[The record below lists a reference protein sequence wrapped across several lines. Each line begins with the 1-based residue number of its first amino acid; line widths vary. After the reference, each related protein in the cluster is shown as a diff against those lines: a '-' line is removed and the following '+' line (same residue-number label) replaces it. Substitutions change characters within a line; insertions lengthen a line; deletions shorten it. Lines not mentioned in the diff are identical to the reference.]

1 MVIKFNAFGV
11 ELRLGWPIFTA
22 YLVLLALL
30 CNLGFWQLR
39 RAVEKQALLDAQQAA
54 LFAPTLDLNGD
65 VLIDVAEYRYRPAS
79 LRGHYDQA
87 HQILLDNQ
95 VMDGKPG
102 YLVLTPFL
110 PGNGQAAVLVNR
122 GWVAMGGSRDTV
134 PDLSIADPVD
144 QVQGRINRFPEPGIR
159 LQGAEVPG
167 DSWPVRVQVIDTR
180 LVAAKLGYAVAD
192 YQIELNPDQPAGYRR
207 EWKTAVTIPPE
218 KHRAYAV
225 QWFGLA
231 LTLTVLI
238 VWHSSRK
245 TYRG

>member
-1 MVIKFNAFGV
+1 MVRFKFFGV
-11 ELRLGWPIFTA
+11 EFQFAWPMLA
-22 YLVLLALL
+22 GYLLLVGLL

-39 RAVEKQALLDAQQAA
+39 RGAEKQNLLDAQQAA
-54 LFAPTLDLNGD
+54 LSAPALDLNGD
-65 VLIDVAEYRYRPAS
+65 VLIDVAEYRYRPAT
-79 LRGHYDQA
+79 LNGHYDHA

-95 VMDGKPG
+95 VLDGKAG

-110 PGNGQAAVLVNR
+110 PGNGQAAVLINR
-122 GWVAMGGSRDTV
+122 GWIGMGVSRDTA
-134 PDLSIADPVD
+134 PDLSVVGQIGAVT
-144 QVQGRINRFPEPGIR
+144 GRINRFPEPGIR

-180 LVAAKLGYAVAD
+180 LLAEKMGYALAD
-192 YQIELNPDQPAGYRR
+192 YQIELSPDQPAGYRR

-231 LTLTVLI
+231 LTLTVLF
-238 VWHSSRK
+238 VWHSSRN
-245 TYRG
+245 THRG